1 MTIDDLARMM
11 QGEFTKLG
19 TELSE
24 VKSDVKWMKDNS
36 SELFTKLDKFITLY
50 EDQKTELK
58 SLTNQMERLEGRV
71 AKLESKNRL
80 VTKFKGSKN
89 NKKLWNQIK

>member
-1 MTIDDLARMM
+1 MTNENKNMTIDDLARMM

-71 AKLESKNRL
+71 AKLESKT
-80 VTKFKGSKN
+80 V
-89 NKKLWNQIK
+89 